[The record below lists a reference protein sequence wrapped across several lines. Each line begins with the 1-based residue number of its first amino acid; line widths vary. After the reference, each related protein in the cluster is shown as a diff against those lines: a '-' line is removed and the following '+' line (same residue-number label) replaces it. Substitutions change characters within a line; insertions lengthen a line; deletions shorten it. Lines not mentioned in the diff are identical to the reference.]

1 MIFHFIGLCLLFFTG
16 LHPNSTFFFPWHTDI
31 LYLVIAQKHFIA
43 TTFWNIGPICVSFY
57 ETQTIASTNVGVVE
71 NHPFQTHFS
80 IAAPTAMEVVLM
92 GKKGCDGTWQ
102 GTDELLPSAAIVC

>member
-1 MIFHFIGLCLLFFTG
+1 M
-16 LHPNSTFFFPWHTDI
+16 
-31 LYLVIAQKHFIA
+31 
-43 TTFWNIGPICVSFY
+43 
-57 ETQTIASTNVGVVE
+57 E

-102 GTDELLPSAAIVC
+102 GTDELLPTAAIVC